1 MEICISPHGKETLS
15 KKLTP
20 KLTES
25 LYKGVNDNYDLI
37 KFLLAKVDVKKPNR
51 KNSETLGKIAFTGF
65 RNAEFQAYLEKLGFE
80 VGDLRKSTD
89 LLIAEDPNGNSSK
102 LTKARELNI
111 PIISV
116 PEAYEKFHYLESK

>member
-1 MEICISPHGKETLS
+1 MEICTSPHGKETLS

-20 KLTES
+20 KLSES
-25 LYKGVNDNYDLI
+25 LYKGVKENYDLI
-37 KFLLAKVDVKKPNR
+37 KFLMSKVDVKKPNR
-51 KNSETLGKIAFTGF
+51 KSETLAKIAFTGF

-80 VGDLRKSTD
+80 VGDMRKSTN
-89 LLIAEDPNGNSSK
+89 LLIAEDPNGKSTK
-102 LTKARELNI
+102 LAKARELDI